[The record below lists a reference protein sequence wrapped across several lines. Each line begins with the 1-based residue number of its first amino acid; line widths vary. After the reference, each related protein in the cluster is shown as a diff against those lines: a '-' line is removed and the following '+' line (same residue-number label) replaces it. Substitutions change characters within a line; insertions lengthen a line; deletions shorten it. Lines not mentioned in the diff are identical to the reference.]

1 MVHNCRRR
9 WEGASAAPDATIFI
23 PAFDF
28 DTRDK
33 SERSPPSSS
42 SDGASNASAVGDSTS
57 PPSPPSSPDR
67 ASNAP
72 AVGDGGNCGT
82 PKKGRGQTFLRG
94 LGISTDDLSMSSVAL
109 ARGMK
114 HLVIER
120 LLLKTVLGDHEET
133 DANNREMS
141 IAGITSLSLFVCRQ
155 WRMLPYAHIPTFIRE
170 LQSYD
175 KLLNLAKDTTPWM
188 KEAQL
193 HYDSQGNRAKRKRPQ
208 EALSWEAASQ
218 PLATTVHTT
227 SSHYS
232 APMAPP
238 TSRRKLIRHS
248 GEPAYASS
256 QSYSQSVITPPPES
270 LAHNHQ
276 TEHSSYSYGRP
287 IPQGNESRLCSGA
300 GNGEYPQQPQAQE
313 VLGHYRGP

>member
-1 MVHNCRRR
+1 
-9 WEGASAAPDATIFI
+9 
-23 PAFDF
+23 
-28 DTRDK
+28 
-33 SERSPPSSS
+33 
-42 SDGASNASAVGDSTS
+42 
-57 PPSPPSSPDR
+57 
-67 ASNAP
+67 
-72 AVGDGGNCGT
+72 
-82 PKKGRGQTFLRG
+82 
-94 LGISTDDLSMSSVAL
+94 MSSVAL

-248 GEPAYASS
+248 GEPAYASRYPTRPPPKLPSANADPPHS

-300 GNGEYPQQPQAQE
+300 GNGA
-313 VLGHYRGP
+313 